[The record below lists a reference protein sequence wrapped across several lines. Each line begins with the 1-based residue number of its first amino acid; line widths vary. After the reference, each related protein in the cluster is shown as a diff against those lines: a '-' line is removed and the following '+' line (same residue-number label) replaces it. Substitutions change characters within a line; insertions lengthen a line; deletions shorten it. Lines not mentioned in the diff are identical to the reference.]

1 MPIKEPWRST
11 ALTHYVVCPDYALT
25 DGLAAPPTQSCI
37 MVALTNSGQNKFL
50 SAIFSI
56 RLHYT
61 QQVWS
66 QCQGMFMG

>member
-11 ALTHYVVCPDYALT
+11 ALTHYAVCPDYALT
-25 DGLAAPPTQSCI
+25 DGLAGPPTQSCI
-37 MVALTNSGQNKFL
+37 MVALTNGRQNNFL

-66 QCQGMFMG
+66 RCQVMFMG